1 MSGRPHARL
10 LAAPGHLVAV
20 MLVVGCLSAGVPAA
34 WPATPA
40 RAAAA
45 QPNPAPPLVVT
56 TERSHVDYQS
66 DTATFERISVSQ
78 GETRITAERARAR
91 GLDFRNSTWIFEGNV
106 EILVRPRGTIRS
118 ERATVEVRDSRV
130 TEATITGKPAVF
142 EEQRT
147 GSRPPV
153 RGEADNIVYNAR
165 EDTVRLSGEA
175 WLSTGQDERISGPL
189 LTYDIRG
196 ERLEAVSPGGINGVH
211 ITVNPRP
218 RGRSSSRGLPGKP
231 SRAPGGPPP

>member
-1 MSGRPHARL
+1 MSGCPHARL
-10 LAAPGHLVAV
+10 VAAPGHFVAV
-20 MLVVGCLSAGVPAA
+20 MLVAGGLSAGVPAA

-45 QPNPAPPLVVT
+45 GSSPAPPLVVT
-56 TERSHVDYQS
+56 TERSHVDYQT
-66 DTATFERISVSQ
+66 DTATFEHISVSQ
-78 GETRITAERARAR
+78 GETRVTAERARAS
-91 GLDFRNSTWIFEGNV
+91 GLEFKNSTWVFEGDV
-106 EILVRPRGTIRS
+106 EVFVRPNGTIRS
-118 ERATVEVRDSRV
+118 DRAVVQVRDSRV

-147 GSRPPV
+147 GARSPV

-196 ERLEAVSPGGINGVH
+196 ERLEAISPGGVTGVH
-211 ITVNPRP
+211 ITVNPQP
-218 RGRSSSRGLPGKP
+218 RGRSPSRRSPGKP
-231 SRAPGGPPP
+231 SRAPAGPP